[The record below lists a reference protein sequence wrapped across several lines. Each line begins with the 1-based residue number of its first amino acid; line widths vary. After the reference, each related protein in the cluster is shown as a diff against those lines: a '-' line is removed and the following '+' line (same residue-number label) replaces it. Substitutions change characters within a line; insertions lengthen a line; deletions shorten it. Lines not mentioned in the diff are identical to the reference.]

1 MLRAKVLLLKVSEAF
16 NLAKLWSLPV
26 VFVCENNHYAMGTTT
41 DRHAASSEFF
51 KRGDYIPGLQVD
63 GMDVLAVR
71 EATKF
76 ALEYCVTNGPLVYEI
91 STYRYHGHSMSDPGT
106 SYRSR
111 DEVQEVRQ
119 SRDPITGF
127 RDKIVG
133 AGLAVQSE
141 VKKIEQQVKK
151 EVEKE
156 VVKAKEDGEI
166 GVEELFYD
174 MYHTNLQGKIRG
186 ISPWDYHAH
195 NNTSTPINN

>member
-1 MLRAKVLLLKVSEAF
+1 M
-16 NLAKLWSLPV
+16 
-26 VFVCENNHYAMGTTT
+26 VFVCENNHYAMGTQT

-76 ALEYCVTNGPLVYEI
+76 ALEYCVNNGPLVYEI

-127 RDKIVG
+127 RDRIVG
-133 AGLAVQSE
+133 AGLAIQSE

-151 EVEKE
+151 EVDKE

-174 MYHTNLQGKIRG
+174 MYHTNLQGQIRG
-186 ISPWDYHAH
+186 ITPWDLHCH

>member
-1 MLRAKVLLLKVSEAF
+1 MKVSEAF

-26 VFVCENNHYAMGTTT
+26 VFVCENNHYAMGTQT

-76 ALEYCVTNGPLVYEI
+76 ALEYCVNNGPLVYEI

-111 DEVQEVRQ
+111 DEVQDQ
-119 SRDPITGF
+119 IF
-127 RDKIVG
+127 
-133 AGLAVQSE
+133 
-141 VKKIEQQVKK
+141 
-151 EVEKE
+151 
-156 VVKAKEDGEI
+156 
-166 GVEELFYD
+166 
-174 MYHTNLQGKIRG
+174 G
-186 ISPWDYHAH
+186 I
-195 NNTSTPINN
+195 